1 MSVFVYCSLVLLF
14 VVIVVVCRCC
24 CDSSTNRYI
33 IEKYLILKD
42 LARLSVALIFFTL
55 EVSRSNS
62 ESTWSGGSSSGAG
75 CGASW

>member
-42 LARLSVALIFFTL
+42 LARLSVARIFFTL

-62 ESTWSGGSSSGAG
+62 ESIWSGGSSSGG
-75 CGASW
+75 EGGASW